1 MSTFN
6 CCCIACVNSSEAGI
20 IEDLGKFSRP
30 APAGLHCLKF
40 PCESLVSTISLRTR
54 MMNVR
59 CETKTADNVFCTVE
73 LAIMYK
79 VVPEKVSDAFY
90 RLRDPQTQIRA
101 FVFDVVRGTLP
112 KLELDAAFVSKNDIA
127 DACET
132 QLKEKMTNFGYSIVN
147 VLVTDLE
154 PDARVKSSMND
165 INAASRLRIAAGE
178 KAEGDKILAVKS
190 AEADADS
197 KYLSGQGVARQRK
210 AVVDGLRASVSS
222 FAEEVPGAT
231 SSDVLD
237 LLLVTQYFDMLKE
250 VGEHSK
256 VSSMF
261 IDHTPTAVADL
272 RANLRKKMMPG
283 LMAASASAS
292 ASK

>member
-1 MSTFN
+1 
-6 CCCIACVNSSEAGI
+6 
-20 IEDLGKFSRP
+20 
-30 APAGLHCLKF
+30 
-40 PCESLVSTISLRTR
+40 
-54 MMNVR
+54 MMNVK
-59 CETKTADNVFCTVE
+59 CETKTMDNVFCTVE

-79 VVPEKVSDAFY
+79 VVPENVSDAFY
-90 RLRDPQTQIRA
+90 RLRDPQSQIRA

-127 DACET
+127 EACET
-132 QLKEKMTNFGYSIVN
+132 QLKEKMATFGYHIVN

-210 AVVDGLRASVSS
+210 AVVDGLRASVTS

-250 VGEHSK
+250 VGEKSK

-261 IDHTPTAVADL
+261 IDHSPTAVADL
-272 RANLRKKMMPG
+272 RGSLKAKMMPG
-283 LMAASASAS
+283 LIAAAGAASR
-292 ASK
+292 